1 VGHTGP
7 TDVGLRSISTL
18 TTVLAHQ
25 LLSELNSLMV
35 LRWSETPTID
45 DTSFD
50 TFEYTSEGLTR
61 TGHGRETLGQ
71 TSGHHQTPPT
81 GIPSFRNIHQL
92 LGQLAR
98 CEQESSVE
106 THRERRA
113 GSLVIV
119 HFRAHDLGCPHEATV
134 ASRDNARRAVPENAP
149 FLPIPKILHASRL
162 VNPFQVLEVTFS
174 CQLGPNILLTT
185 WLPTLP
191 HERLSHIN

>member
-1 VGHTGP
+1 VVQKRYIYIIQRWTSGSSEPACRDPGGTVGHTGP
-7 TDVGLRSISTL
+7 TDVGLRSISIL
-18 TTVLAHQ
+18 TTALAHQ

-81 GIPSFRNIHQL
+81 GIPSFRNIDQL

-98 CEQESSVE
+98 CEQKALSTRMGKE
-106 THRERRA
+106 ERA
-113 GSLVIV
+113 PTQVLFTFELMI
-119 HFRAHDLGCPHEATV
+119 L
-134 ASRDNARRAVPENAP
+134 AVPMRRPLRAEMMRGER
-149 FLPIPKILHASRL
+149 FLKTPHS
-162 VNPFQVLEVTFS
+162 FQFPRYCML
-174 CQLGPNILLTT
+174 QGL
-185 WLPTLP
+185 
-191 HERLSHIN
+191 

>member
-1 VGHTGP
+1 VSIGWAWELVQPLYLWETAIDRVHQWARSVTYIYIIQRWTSGTSEPACRDPGGTLGHTGS

-45 DTSFD
+45 GTSFD

-71 TSGHHQTPPT
+71 TSGHHQTPPI

-92 LGQLAR
+92 PGQLAR
-98 CEQESSVE
+98 CEQESSVD
-106 THRERRA
+106 THGEKER
-113 GSLVIV
+113 
-119 HFRAHDLGCPHEATV
+119 
-134 ASRDNARRAVPENAP
+134 AP
-149 FLPIPKILHASRL
+149 
-162 VNPFQVLEVTFS
+162 
-174 CQLGPNILLTT
+174 
-185 WLPTLP
+185 
-191 HERLSHIN
+191 ERLLFTFELMIFAVRMRRPLRAEMIGQ